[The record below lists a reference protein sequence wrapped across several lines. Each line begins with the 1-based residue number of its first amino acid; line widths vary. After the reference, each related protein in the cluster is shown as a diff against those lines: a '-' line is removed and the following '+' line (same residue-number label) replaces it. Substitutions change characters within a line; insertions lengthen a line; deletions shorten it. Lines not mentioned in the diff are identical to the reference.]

1 MSKVMCVMSYM
12 YWRNLGKVSCL
23 GVSKGEEGWDQGQD
37 PSLQQRREEARG
49 RHRSSAHQQAG
60 LSTRISGATTASKLK
75 TTPNKVVSE
84 ASRNAMLPLNMASP
98 PTLDKLLYR
107 TEVDWVMI
115 LH

>member
-1 MSKVMCVMSYM
+1 MSIIHVLEE
-12 YWRNLGKVSCL
+12 LGKISCL

-37 PSLQQRREEARG
+37 PSLQQRRRRPAED
-49 RHRSSAHQQAG
+49 RSSAHQQAG
-60 LSTRISGATTASKLK
+60 LSTRISGAKTASELK

-98 PTLDKLLYR
+98 LTLDKLLYR